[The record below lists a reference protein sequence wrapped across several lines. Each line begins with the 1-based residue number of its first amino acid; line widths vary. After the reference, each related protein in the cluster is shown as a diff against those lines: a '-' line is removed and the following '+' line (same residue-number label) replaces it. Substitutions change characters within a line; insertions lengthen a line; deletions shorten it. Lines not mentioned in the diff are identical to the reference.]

1 MATMADAVNPANL
14 PAGVAAVAGYVDGP
28 RSQWP
33 ATAWATFT
41 VPELRVS
48 VFAAADALGFDVSD
62 VGNASPT
69 AVAVTVAQR
78 SRQGLPSVLYVNRDY
93 LVNMTGALRMKG
105 LNWLPPGAWP
115 HPGPYLWA
123 ADPTGV
129 PHLAVSWAPVQPV
142 AVQDRFLGTY
152 DLSSLADGWL
162 PVVATTPGVPT
173 VTTTTRIEDDM
184 LYVLTAPSGA
194 SYLLYGGKAV
204 GLHDAATV
212 AALVAAGARTVALS
226 STADLDAIVSAYA

>member
-28 RSQWP
+28 KSQWP
-33 ATAWATFT
+33 ETAWAKLT
-41 VPELRVS
+41 VPALRVS

-78 SRQGLPSVLYVNRDY
+78 TRQGLPSVCYINRDG
-93 LVNMTGALRMKG
+93 LTPMSDALRMKG
-105 LNWLPPGAWP
+105 LSWLPPGAWP

-123 ADPTGV
+123 ADPTGA
-129 PHLAVSWAPVQPV
+129 PHLSVSWAPVQPV
-142 AVQDRFLGTY
+142 AVQDRWLGTY

-162 PVVATTPGVPT
+162 PVVATSPGVPT
-173 VTTTTRIEDDM
+173 VTTADRTEDDM

-194 SYLLYGGKAV
+194 AYLLYAGKV
-204 GLHDAATV
+204 VPLHDAASV
-212 AALVAAGARTVALS
+212 QALYAAGARQVALP
-226 STADLDAIVSAYA
+226 STADLDAITSAYT

>member
-1 MATMADAVNPANL
+1 MADAVNPANI

-33 ATAWATFT
+33 ATAWGKFS
-41 VPELRVS
+41 VPALRVS
-48 VFAAADALGFDVSD
+48 VFAAADALGFDVAD
-62 VGNASPT
+62 TGNASPT

-78 SRQGLPSVLYVNRDY
+78 QRQGLPSVLYLNRDY
-93 LVNMTGALRMKG
+93 LTPMSDALRMKG
-105 LNWLPPGAWP
+105 LQWLPPGAWP

-123 ADPTGV
+123 ADPTGAS
-129 PHLAVSWAPVQPV
+129 HLSVSWAPVQPV

-152 DLSSLADGWL
+152 DLSTLADGWL
-162 PVVATTPGVPT
+162 PVVAATPGVPT

-194 SYLLYGGKAV
+194 AYLLYAGRAV

-212 AALVAAGARTVALS
+212 QALVAAGARQVALS
-226 STADLDAIVSAYA
+226 STADLDAIVAAYT